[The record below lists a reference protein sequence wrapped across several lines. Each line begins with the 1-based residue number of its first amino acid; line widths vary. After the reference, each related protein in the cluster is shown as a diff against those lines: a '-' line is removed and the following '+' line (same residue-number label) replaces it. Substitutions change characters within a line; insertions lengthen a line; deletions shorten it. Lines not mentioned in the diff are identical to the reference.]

1 MKLNTINTLV
11 LANGMRVVH
20 VPSQGT
26 GMVYVNMLYGVG
38 ARNEDFEHTGIAH
51 LLEHLMF
58 DGTKAVPSFDEPLE
72 RAGGENNAYTNNDV
86 TCYYISLPKQNA
98 ELAFWLESDRMRN
111 IAFNKKKVDVQ
122 RQVVI
127 EEFKQTTL
135 NRPYGDVSR
144 ILRAMAYKV
153 HPYRWSTIGRCF
165 AHIADTPVSVI
176 RSFYNR
182 FYAPDNA
189 VLSVVGDIPFE
200 QVEEWCRKWFAPI
213 PESGFVKPQ
222 LPVEPRQTR
231 QRRKTVCRNVPE
243 NALYMGF
250 HMGGRMDADYY
261 PCDVISDI
269 LSNGYSGRL
278 LVRLVKEKRL
288 FSKIDAFISGCE
300 DAGMFWIY
308 SRVPDGVAMEDAE
321 AALWAELEQLKR
333 ELVPAEELEKVR
345 NRFESD
351 FTFRNLSGENLGSN
365 VALAAMRGNLDS
377 HFKEPEMYSAVTACD
392 VRSAA
397 KELFRKGNSVVLYY
411 LKTENA
417 RSGFRKDG
425 VVKA

>member
-1 MKLNTINTLV
+1 MDTSISQLKTIT
-11 LANGMRVVH
+11 LANGLRVAH
-20 VPSQGT
+20 LPAEGQE
-26 GMVYVNMLYGVG
+26 MVYVNVLYGVG

-58 DGTKAVPSFDEPLE
+58 EGTKAVPSFDEPLE

-98 ELAFWLESDRMRN
+98 ELAFLMESDRMRN
-111 IAFNKKKVDVQ
+111 VTFEKKKVDIQ

-176 RSFYNR
+176 RRFYNR
-182 FYAPDNA
+182 FYTPDNA
-189 VLSVVGDIPFE
+189 VLSVVGDLPFE
-200 QVEEWCRKWFAPI
+200 QVVEWAEKWFGEI
-213 PESGFVKPQ
+213 PAAGFVLPQ
-222 LPVEPRQTR
+222 LPAEPRQTR
-231 QRRKTVCRNVPE
+231 QRRRKVYRSVPE

-250 HMGGRMDADYY
+250 HMGGRLAPDYY
-261 PCDVISDI
+261 PCDVISDV

-278 LVRLVKEKRL
+278 QARLVREKGL
-288 FSKIDAFISGCE
+288 FTKIDAFISGSE

-308 SRVPDGVAMEDAE
+308 SRVPDGVAVDAAE
-321 AALWAELEQLKR
+321 AALWAELEELKQL
-333 ELVPAEELEKVR
+333 LVPEEELEKVR
-345 NRFESD
+345 NRFESEH
-351 FTFRNLSGENLGSN
+351 TFRNLSGENLGGN
-365 VALAAMRGNLDS
+365 IALAVMRGSLES
-377 HFKEPEMYSAVTACD
+377 HFCEPELYREVTATALRD
-392 VRSAA
+392 AA
-397 KELFRKGNSVVLYY
+397 RELFRKGNSVVLHY
-411 LKTENA
+411 LK
-417 RSGFRKDG
+417 KP
-425 VVKA
+425 